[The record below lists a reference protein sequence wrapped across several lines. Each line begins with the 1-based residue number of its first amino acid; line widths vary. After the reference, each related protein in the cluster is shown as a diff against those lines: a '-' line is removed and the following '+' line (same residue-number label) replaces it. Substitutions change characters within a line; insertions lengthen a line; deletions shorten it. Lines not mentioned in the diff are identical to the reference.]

1 MIKFYKFNFFISRKG
16 VGKALLSKVFKEA
29 ESRDIHNVYTF
40 VRVDNKVSICLLK
53 MFTLQMSRLGLLWE
67 ESLDCCLVAP
77 ANTILLS
84 SLWRRFF
91 TATSKN
97 NPTEPFDDETRITH
111 MYKYYTLCRNTLYC
125 TYINILFIFT

>member
-1 MIKFYKFNFFISRKG
+1 MLKFTFFISRKG

-91 TATSKN
+91 TTTSKI
-97 NPTEPFDDETRITH
+97 NPTEPFDYYTRITH